1 MTKEEIETLV
11 AAAVAAPVEKMV
23 AMHNAFLESFQTLH
37 QTQTSSQEKMTEA
50 LSKVS
55 MGSVELRGRGTEDN
69 WPVIF
74 KAYDSL
80 RRMKELDPEFPKY
93 DGNVDNF
100 LRWVVEVS
108 DRKFVRQLPD
118 EVAIVYA
125 RGALGEN
132 ARGLLDPEQTFPDWS
147 SFLEHL
153 KCKLMTDSLQYKLV
167 WESQHVKTRDW
178 PRLVQIMS
186 TYKMFVGKQ
195 FDGALMVSLIGNM
208 PDHIRV
214 KIIKKQPT

>member
-1 MTKEEIETLV
+1 MWTIY
-11 AAAVAAPVEKMV
+11 
-23 AMHNAFLESFQTLH
+23 
-37 QTQTSSQEKMTEA
+37 
-50 LSKVS
+50 
-55 MGSVELRGRGTEDN
+55 
-69 WPVIF
+69 I
-74 KAYDSL
+74 
-80 RRMKELDPEFPKY
+80 
-93 DGNVDNF
+93 
-100 LRWVVEVS
+100 RWVVEVS

-132 ARGLLDPEQTFPDWS
+132 ARGLLEPEQTFLDWS

-153 KCKLMTDSLQYKLV
+153 KGKLMTDSLQYKLV

-214 KIIKKQPT
+214 KVIKKQPTSLAEAIDLGWKYHQREPQPTAPQVVVVHHHTPSPSSSSKGEKATEMDLDSIQKAVAKATGSNPFGTSLCAITTAETFPQRNGQTDIWPYGGG